1 MLHGTQMTITSDNK
15 LEAMSLSI
23 AENIP
28 GAIAELGVYQ
38 GGSARFLARA
48 FPKRRCILFDT
59 FSGIP
64 FKGDGDK
71 HNTGDFGDTSLEA
84 VKRVLSDCANVEFA
98 PGIFPATALPF
109 KDETFALVYLDADQY
124 QSTLDGLNF
133 FWPRLSPGGVIA
145 LDDYGWPN
153 CPGVKRALEEF
164 GEKVHT
170 LPSIGYFAYL
180 RK

>member
-1 MLHGTQMTITSDNK
+1 MTITSDNK
-15 LEAMSLSI
+15 LEAMSLLCD
-23 AENIP
+23 AP

-48 FPKRRCILFDT
+48 FPNRRVILFDT

-64 FKGDGDK
+64 FKGTEDK

-84 VKRVLSDCANVEFA
+84 VRQTLSDCANVEFA

-133 FWPRLSPGGVIA
+133 FWPRLSPDGVIA
-145 LDDYGWPN
+145 LDDYNWPN
-153 CPGVKRALEEF
+153 CPGVKLALEEF

-170 LPSIGYFAYL
+170 LPSVGYFAYL